1 MLIEPDVLNPSW
13 IYLTVNGFIGGLR
26 IRFANHRETLVLKE
40 DSLPIFD
47 RIDDDCSRL
56 WKICS
61 EDWNKVMPG
70 TLRVQLTDMN
80 GEILSDNIENIH
92 GLRPSIGI
100 QIHEKVA
107 KI

>member
-1 MLIEPDVLNPSW
+1 MLIEPEVLNPSW

-26 IRFANHRETLVLKE
+26 IPFANHRETLVLKE

-70 TLRVQLTDMN
+70 TLSVQLTDMN
-80 GEILSDNIENIH
+80 GEILRDNIENIH